1 MILIVIK
8 TDERMKKIE
17 IFHLFLSGGNVMLVT
32 MLTRGGREKTDDIN
46 IS

>member
-1 MILIVIK
+1 MIFIVIK
-8 TDERMKKIE
+8 TDERRWKIE